1 MMNKT
6 AAILAA
12 ALFLV
17 QPIVHAAPSD
27 SDRIAELEHWVN
39 MLTEQVN
46 RLLAERHEGR
56 VDNSD
61 HAMYVCSL
69 RAFTQTFHAES
80 TNRGKARLDVIRQCN
95 AIHNEMF
102 CKNEDVSCQTYR

>member
-27 SDRIAELEHWVN
+27 SDRIAELEH
-39 MLTEQVN
+39 
-46 RLLAERHEGR
+46 
-56 VDNSD
+56 
-61 HAMYVCSL
+61 
-69 RAFTQTFHAES
+69 
-80 TNRGKARLDVIRQCN
+80 
-95 AIHNEMF
+95 
-102 CKNEDVSCQTYR
+102 

>member
-27 SDRIAELEHWVN
+27 SDRIAELEHRVN
-39 MLTEQVN
+39 VLTEQVN
-46 RLLAERHEGR
+46 RLLAERHGQR
-56 VDNSD
+56 INDRDRAV
-61 HAMYVCSL
+61 YVCSL
-69 RAFTQTFHAES
+69 RAFTQTFRAEN
-80 TNRGKARLDVIRQCN
+80 TNRGRARLDVIRQCS
-95 AIHNEMF
+95 AVHNEMF
-102 CKNEDVSCQTYR
+102 CKDETVRCETYQ